1 MAKTIRTFL
10 LHKFAIQQAD
20 PVIKILML
28 LLMWML
34 VTPAFTQDDMG
45 MLSGQILNRSNGEPL
60 PDCDIVVLTAG
71 RGTISDSLGLY
82 VLRLSPGIYTIEFSH
97 LGFETVVKKITLIP
111 ENPRLRLTVEM
122 VPKVLEGKSV
132 TVLEQREAA
141 APGMQE
147 LQQADIRNMPTL
159 YSDVLRT
166 IKILPGVSSNNEL
179 SSAYNVRG
187 GNFDENLIYL
197 NGYEIYQPF
206 LLRQGVEENQSLI
219 NPDMMQDL
227 LFYAGAF
234 PANLGDKLS
243 SALQVN
249 YKRNVEPGLS
259 GTVRVDLFNAGVMLQ
274 NRQGKWRWIVGL
286 RYANP
291 ELFVNRLQTSGGYR
305 PLFTDG
311 QILINYQLSS
321 AANLELF
328 ILQAYNRFD
337 LTPENW
343 EGNFKFSIV
352 DIKAVEINYDGER
365 NYSFNTG
372 LVGLKLNKKLAD
384 DRSLTLSLARYDT
397 REDEDMD
404 LRGDIFYKDDANNSQ
419 SERRFLK
426 TRIEKANNS
435 LDLQSYEFQSSF
447 QQIDT
452 RHTFSAGFNA
462 RLVKLRNVL
471 DEFFV
476 EEDDSTTAETP
487 LIQQEN
493 QELNL
498 AYLSAY
504 ARDVITFNKQ
514 WQATLGVRALHYDY
528 NNETLLS
535 PRASL
540 RFDPHPRNTLNAR
553 FGLYYQPP
561 FFYELRDKNPDTIS
575 TLKSQKA
582 LHFILGW
589 EHRFEKNLKFQA
601 ETYYKKLDDIIPY
614 YLDQLKLVYGDRN
627 SHEGYAYGLDILLQ
641 GEIVKTMNS
650 WIGYSF
656 LSTKE
661 RESGGN
667 SIYQRRL
674 LDQTHT
680 VRIFLQDKIPRHPN
694 IQAHMRM
701 LYGSG
706 YLYHPRQVVYD
717 QASGEPVLAV
727 NFDQRRK
734 FQSYQRVDLGL
745 SGRFKLGGKRE
756 IIIVTEVL
764 NVFNHFNVAAYSW
777 FHVFPGQPIRV
788 PHVYTRR
795 FFNIGVEVGF

>member
-10 LHKFAIQQAD
+10 LRKFIIRQPNFATTLLALLFMWVMVI
-20 PVIKILML
+20 PVFAQEN
-28 LLMWML
+28 
-34 VTPAFTQDDMG
+34 PG
-45 MLSGQILNRSNGEPL
+45 MLSGKILNRSTGEPL
-60 PDCDIVVLTAG
+60 PDCDIAVSPG
-71 RGTISDSLGLY
+71 GQGTTSDSLGLY
-82 VLRLSPGIYTIEFSH
+82 LLRLSPGSYTVEFSH
-97 LGFETVVKKITLIP
+97 LGFETVVKEITLSP
-111 ENPRLRLTVEM
+111 ENLRLRLTIEM
-122 VPKVLEGKSV
+122 APKVLEGKSV
-132 TVLEQREAA
+132 TVLEQREPA
-141 APGMQE
+141 APGEQE
-147 LQQADIRNMPTL
+147 LQRADIRNMPTL

-219 NPDMMQDL
+219 NPDMVQDL
-227 LFYAGAF
+227 RFYGGAF

-249 YKRNVEPGLS
+249 YRRNVEPGLS
-259 GTVRVDLFNAGVMLQ
+259 GIVRADLFNAGIMLQ
-274 NRQGKWRWIVGL
+274 NRQGKWRWIAGL

-305 PLFTDG
+305 PLFADG
-311 QILINYQLSS
+311 QLLINYQLSPATS
-321 AANLELF
+321 LELF

-337 LTPENW
+337 LTPANW

-372 LVGLKLNKKLAD
+372 LVGLKLNKKLAEN
-384 DRSLTLSLARYDT
+384 RNLTFSLARYDT

-404 LRGDIFYKDDANNSQ
+404 IKGDIFYNDDANDPQ
-419 SERRFLK
+419 SELRFLK

-452 RHTFSAGFNA
+452 RHTLSAGFNA
-462 RLVKLRNVL
+462 HLVKLQNVL

-476 EEDDSTTAETP
+476 EKGDFTTAETP

-493 QELNL
+493 QELSL

-504 ARDVITFNKQ
+504 AQDMITFNKQ
-514 WQATLGVRALHYDY
+514 WQTTLGMRALYYDY

-553 FGLYYQPP
+553 LGLYYQPP
-561 FFYELRDKNPDTIS
+561 FFYELRDKNPDTI
-575 TLKSQKA
+575 TPLKSQKA

-589 EHRFEKNLKFQA
+589 EHRFRKNLKFQA

-614 YLDQLKLVYGDRN
+614 YLDQLKLVYADRN

-667 SIYQRRL
+667 SAYQRRL

-680 VRIFLQDKIPRHPN
+680 VRIFLQDKIPQHPN

-706 YLYHPRQVVYD
+706 YWYHPRQVVND
-717 QASGEPVLAV
+717 PASGEPVLAV
-727 NFDQRRK
+727 DFEQRKK
-734 FQSYQRVDLGL
+734 FQAYQRVDLGL

-756 IIIVTEVL
+756 MIIVAEVL